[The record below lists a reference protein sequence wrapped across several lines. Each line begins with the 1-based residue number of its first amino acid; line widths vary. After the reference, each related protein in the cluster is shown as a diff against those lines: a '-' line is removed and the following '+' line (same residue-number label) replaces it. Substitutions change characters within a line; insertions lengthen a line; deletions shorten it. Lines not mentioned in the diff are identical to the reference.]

1 MLNAGI
7 PLLDED
13 MLVSVIK
20 QILPSGPEHARVLT
34 AEDKAKLDAT
44 FLLPHRW
51 EAHYAPKYGS
61 LESFL
66 RSHPKLFGF
75 TTQGAAFRLDRGEG
89 AAHAAAAEAAKGREE
104 RDDGAAAAVGQAA
117 EAGGQADA
125 RAAPGRAGGSKGQR
139 GRGGRGRGGRGRG
152 GSRGARGRGGST
164 TQG

>member
-89 AAHAAAAEAAKGREE
+89 AAHAAAVSGNSQGCKRRTTACSGKA
-104 RDDGAAAAVGQAA
+104 
-117 EAGGQADA
+117 
-125 RAAPGRAGGSKGQR
+125 SL
-139 GRGGRGRGGRGRG
+139 
-152 GSRGARGRGGST
+152 ST
-164 TQG
+164 TRSFAGVAPVEP